1 MSGYSLQQRPRCGT
15 FRCCYRRLDY
25 RYKKGVA
32 QVSRTHV
39 PGAWYFSVSCGT
51 CFESFLAHSWATQEP
66 LNLIHA
72 WILLQEEKT
81 SAKIRS
87 ILDSLKIP
95 YQYPVAKTGI
105 VATIGSGTP
114 VVALRSDIDALPILE
129 ETGFEFSSKS
139 PGVMHACGHDAHMS
153 MLLGAARILKE
164 REARLQGTVKLLF
177 QPAEE
182 GGAGGDVMVKEGAL
196 EGVDAAFG
204 LHVWPTLPTG
214 LIGTRPG
221 TILAGSLVFKAT
233 FAGAGGHAAMPHLTR
248 DPVVAA
254 SSTVVSLQSLVGRN
268 ISPFSSAVVSVT
280 RVWTEEEGSIGA
292 WNVIPHVAHI
302 GGTVR
307 ATTDEDMTYLKT
319 RIEEI
324 VDSQAKAMGCEGSVD
339 WMLDKHPYY
348 PPVVNDKDAASFVSS
363 VASNVFGK
371 DMVDPNVE
379 ATMAG
384 EDFAFIA
391 RKVQSAF
398 TFLGIRNETAG
409 SVHGL
414 HTAKF
419 TMDESTLKKGAAL
432 HAILATEFLRN
443 KGLGLPTESTRDE
456 L

>member
-1 MSGYSLQQRPRCGT
+1 MALERLRTRLLLVSTVAY
-15 FRCCYRRLDY
+15 CCLATVSNSTPDLVHSAAYEDWIINIRRELHMY
-25 RYKKGVA
+25 
-32 QVSRTHV
+32 
-39 PGAWYFSVSCGT
+39 PELMF
-51 CFESFLAHSWATQEP
+51 
-66 LNLIHA
+66 
-72 WILLQEEKT
+72 QEEKT

-87 ILDSLKIP
+87 ILDSLKIS

-105 VATIGSGTP
+105 VATIGSGAP

-139 PGVMHACGHDAHMS
+139 AGVMHACGHDAHMS
-153 MLLGAARILKE
+153 MLLGAARMLKE
-164 REARLQGTVKLLF
+164 RESSLQGTVKLLF

-196 EGVDAAFG
+196 EGVE
-204 LHVWPTLPTG
+204 L
-214 LIGTRPG
+214 R
-221 TILAGSLVFKAT
+221 SLVFKAT

-268 ISPFSSAVVSVT
+268 VSPFSSAVVSVT

-307 ATTDEDMTYLKT
+307 ATTDEDMTYLKA

-339 WMLDKHPYY
+339 WMLDHHPYY

-363 VASNVFGK
+363 VASKVFGA

-419 TMDESTLKKGAAL
+419 TMDESALKKGAAL

-443 KGLGLPTESTRDE
+443 KGLGLSTGGRRDE